1 MTEKQ
6 IKKLAARIDKIPRVV
21 MIDGETALKAMK
33 VVTKIADKKEIPWA
47 LVGGVA
53 MSYYGS
59 PRLTKDVDIIA
70 SKTLDL
76 VAIRKLGFGGERY
89 TAKVGQ
95 KEVPVDWIVRNDDV
109 DVFYRQ
115 ALKDATNTEFGFPL
129 ITPEWMVIL
138 KYIAGRF
145 RDQQDAVFLLK
156 RKGLVNRKSVKQL
169 ITKTAGRPAWAGFAI
184 GLKRWYDL
192 ADGKITTEKEDYEAD
207 RL

>member
-6 IKKLAARIDKIPRVV
+6 IKKLAARIDKIPRVA

-33 VVTKIADKKEIPWA
+33 LVTKLADKKKIPWA

-59 PRLTKDVDIIA
+59 PRMTKDVDIIA
-70 SKTLDL
+70 TETLDL
-76 VAIRKLGFGGERY
+76 IAERKLGFGGERY
-89 TAKVGQ
+89 TAKVGR
-95 KEVPVDWIVRNDDV
+95 KDVPVDWIVRNDDV
-109 DVFYRQ
+109 EDYYQR
-115 ALKDATNTEFGFPL
+115 ALEDATDTEFGFPL
-129 ITPEWMVIL
+129 ITPEWLVIL

-156 RKGLVNRKSVKQL
+156 QKGLVDRKLVKRL
-169 ITKTAGRPAWAGFAI
+169 ITKTGSRPAWAGFAI

>member
-1 MTEKQ
+1 
-6 IKKLAARIDKIPRVV
+6 

-33 VVTKIADKKEIPWA
+33 LVTKLADKKKIPWA

-59 PRLTKDVDIIA
+59 PRMTKDVDIIA
-70 SKTLDL
+70 SKTLDP
-76 VAIRKLGFGGERY
+76 VAERKLGFGGERY
-89 TAKVGQ
+89 TAKVGR
-95 KEVPVDWIVRNDDV
+95 KDVPVDWIVRNDDV
-109 DVFYRQ
+109 DVFYQQ

-129 ITPEWMVIL
+129 ITPEWLVIL
-138 KYIAGRF
+138 RYIAGRF
-145 RDQQDAVFLLK
+145 RDQHDAVFLLK
-156 RKGLVNRKSVKQL
+156 RKGLVNRKAVKQL

>member
-1 MTEKQ
+1 MTERQ
-6 IKKLAARIDKIPRVV
+6 IKKLAARIDKIPRVA

-33 VVTKIADKKEIPWA
+33 VITRIADKRSIAWA
-47 LVGGVA
+47 LAGGVA

-59 PRLTKDVDIIA
+59 PRLTKDLDIIA
-70 SKTLDL
+70 SATLDL
-76 VAIRKLGFGGERY
+76 TAQRPLGFGGERY
-89 TAKVGQ
+89 TAKVGR

-109 DVFYRQ
+109 DVFYQQ
-115 ALKDATNTEFGFPL
+115 ALKDATDTEFGFRL
-129 ITPEWMVIL
+129 ITPEWLVIL

-145 RDQQDAVFLLK
+145 RDQSDAVFLLK
-156 RKGLVNRKSVKQL
+156 QNGLVDRKLLKRQ
-169 ITKTAGRPAWAGFAI
+169 IIKTAGRGAWAGFAT